1 MNVRPAEEN
10 SSWIQDPSPIS
21 DGWRGDY
28 TEGKYDRR
36 RRVAEPD
43 FSDGVPLGRV
53 FDKPRLEILQCM
65 SSALPRRN
73 ASVTPH
79 GSSMCNL
86 YSITA
91 KQARHYLA
99 FYAGSFDVNA
109 VPWALVCVC
118 PEA

>member
-1 MNVRPAEEN
+1 MDGEGT
-10 SSWIQDPSPIS
+10 IQRANMTDDEGWQKPIS
-21 DGWRGDY
+21 LMACRC
-28 TEGKYDRR
+28 
-36 RRVAEPD
+36 
-43 FSDGVPLGRV
+43 GRV
-53 FDKPRLEILQCM
+53 FDKHRLEILQCM

-109 VPWALVCVC
+109 MPWALVCVC
-118 PEA
+118 PEAIIHAKSACE

>member
-1 MNVRPAEEN
+1 MTDDEG
-10 SSWIQDPSPIS
+10 WQKPIS
-21 DGWRGDY
+21 LMACRC
-28 TEGKYDRR
+28 
-36 RRVAEPD
+36 
-43 FSDGVPLGRV
+43 GRV
-53 FDKPRLEILQCM
+53 FDKHRLEILQCM

-109 VPWALVCVC
+109 MPWALV
-118 PEA
+118 